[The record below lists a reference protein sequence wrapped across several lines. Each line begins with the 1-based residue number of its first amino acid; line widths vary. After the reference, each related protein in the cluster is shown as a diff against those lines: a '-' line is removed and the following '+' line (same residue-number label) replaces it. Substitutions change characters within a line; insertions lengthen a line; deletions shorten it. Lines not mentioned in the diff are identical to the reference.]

1 MYEACRRMGHA
12 WDLLSGPP
20 AGMEQHRRDVWM
32 RCTRCTTVRTFDIA
46 PTGEALW
53 NRYFYPEGYQWKDR
67 TVPAPTKSD
76 YRIAWLQDIIASR
89 KARR

>member
-1 MYEACRRMGHA
+1 
-12 WDLLSGPP
+12 
-20 AGMEQHRRDVWM
+20 
-32 RCTRCTTVRTFDIA
+32 VRAFDIA

-67 TVPAPTKSD
+67 TVAAPTKAD